1 MIKNQ
6 KKWLKP
12 KKKNLSIRRNYKNF
26 LKNFLEN
33 WEWLKPKKKKSIDST
48 YDRAIKIFLEIFIQ
62 ILHNLKDVQERR
74 NGRRIV
80 TKI

>member
-33 WEWLKPKKKKSIDST
+33 WEWLKLKKKKNLSIRPT
-48 YDRAIKIFLEIFIQ
+48 IGL
-62 ILHNLKDVQERR
+62 
-74 NGRRIV
+74 
-80 TKI
+80 

>member
-1 MIKNQ
+1 MIKT
-6 KKWLKP
+6 K
-12 KKKNLSIRRNYKNF
+12 
-26 LKNFLEN
+26 
-33 WEWLKPKKKKSIDST
+33 KKKKSIDST

-74 NGRRIV
+74 NGRRID